1 MTEKIKNKGNMKTWL
16 KNEEIKEIRRL
27 DWKMKNKGNKK
38 NWAENEE
45 TKKIKIFR

>member
-27 DWKMKNKGNKK
+27 DWKMKNKGIKK
-38 NWAENEE
+38 NWAGKWRNEE
-45 TKKIKIFR
+45 NKNI

>member
-38 NWAENEE
+38 NWAGKWRNDEN
-45 TKKIKIFR
+45 KNI

>member
-38 NWAENEE
+38 NWAGKWRNEE
-45 TKKIKIFR
+45 NKNI